1 MTNYAISDILPYQVY
16 IASSDES
23 LKALAK
29 RLGVD
34 LRATKNLN
42 NKQEEDLIEKGDVAG
57 G

>member
-34 LRATKNLN
+34 LRATINLN